1 MKKESNK
8 DYIGKKYNDWEV
20 INWVQGKKGIEWIC
34 RCKCG
39 TIKQQK
45 VDNIKNGRSK
55 MCKQCCAA
63 TKRKEKSKEERIIK
77 IRFNNHKEWSKEN
90 TYIGTYKEFLNEC
103 KRRKE
108 EKNQKKEEESKEK
121 IRQNKID
128 YYEREIE
135 KKYGKLKVIDIII
148 PKKGNTLFKCQCEC
162 GNQYIEEARY
172 IKQGNIISC
181 GCISKEKRENAI
193 CYKRLYKIYLGM
205 KRRCYNSK
213 SVAYKNYGGRGIK
226 ICDEWLNDY
235 KSFEKWAYKNG
246 YNEKA
251 ATFECTIDRINN
263 DGNYEPNN
271 CRWVSMKI
279 QNQNKRKRKP
289 TKKYKIYDKEFTI
302 KEIEEKYHISYQL
315 FNYRI
320 NHGMTNEEAIEKERK
335 KRN

>member
-121 IRQNKID
+121 I
-128 YYEREIE
+128 
-135 KKYGKLKVIDIII
+135 
-148 PKKGNTLFKCQCEC
+148 
-162 GNQYIEEARY
+162 
-172 IKQGNIISC
+172 
-181 GCISKEKRENAI
+181 
-193 CYKRLYKIYLGM
+193 
-205 KRRCYNSK
+205 
-213 SVAYKNYGGRGIK
+213 
-226 ICDEWLNDY
+226 
-235 KSFEKWAYKNG
+235 
-246 YNEKA
+246 
-251 ATFECTIDRINN
+251 
-263 DGNYEPNN
+263 
-271 CRWVSMKI
+271 
-279 QNQNKRKRKP
+279 
-289 TKKYKIYDKEFTI
+289 
-302 KEIEEKYHISYQL
+302 
-315 FNYRI
+315 
-320 NHGMTNEEAIEKERK
+320 
-335 KRN
+335 